1 MPEQGHATGREGLG
15 ILLMVVAMLTIPLVD
30 GIAKHLSASYSP
42 LFISWARYAVACM
55 IILPVALV
63 RSGKEMFPRQDL
75 GAHTLRTVFLVTAMT
90 LYFISVSR
98 IPLATAITAYFVGP
112 VIAVLISVVFF
123 REAFT
128 IRKGLSLVFG
138 VMGTLLVLRPGGSTD
153 PGILMAFGAGFF
165 FALYMIATR
174 QASRQSDPFKTLT
187 FQCVVGMFLLLPQ
200 ALASWSS
207 VGVGDMGF
215 FIAMGC
221 FSAFAHVLSIM
232 AFRYADTTSL
242 APLVYLELV
251 GTSIIGYLAFNEIP
265 GFFTISGA
273 LLIVMAGLV
282 LVAGKRRIPNPAH

>member
-42 LFISWARYAVACM
+42 LFISWARYAVACI

-282 LVAGKRRIPNPAH
+282 LVAGKRRIPDPAH

>member
-273 LLIVMAGLV
+273 LLIMLAGLV
-282 LVAGKRRIPNPAH
+282 LVAGKRRIPDPAH

>member
-63 RSGKEMFPRQDL
+63 RSGKGMFPRQDL

-282 LVAGKRRIPNPAH
+282 LVAGKRRIPDPAH

>member
-30 GIAKHLSASYSP
+30 GIAKHLSAYYSP

-282 LVAGKRRIPNPAH
+282 LVAGKRRIPDPAH

>member
-282 LVAGKRRIPNPAH
+282 LVAGKRRIPDPAH